1 MAERVGQRL
10 GNYRLIR
17 LIGKGGFAEVYLGEH
32 LRLNTQA
39 AIKVLHTH
47 LASED
52 EIDAFQKEA
61 QTIAHLVHPHIVRVL
76 DFDVQEDTPF
86 LVMDY
91 APNGTLRQRHPKGAV
106 LAPRDILPY
115 VKQAADG
122 LQYAHDKRL
131 IHRDI
136 KPENFLLGEHHQVL
150 LSDFGIA
157 LIAQSSRHQNTQEV
171 VGTMAYMAP
180 EQLQGHP
187 RPASDQ
193 YSLAIT
199 VYEWLT
205 GERPFH
211 GSFSEIFSQ
220 QMFVQPVPLR
230 AKAPTVS
237 SAVEEVV
244 MTALAKDPKQ
254 RFGSL
259 RAFANAFEQACQTE
273 TPAAVPTQFARPSG
287 LLSQP
292 PAALTGALTPP
303 QAAPPSA
310 VLTPPVSHTPS
321 SAQGTSGAT
330 PAPALFST
338 VAMPLERQPS
348 GAASASTPTPPS
360 GQSSTPSP
368 PAFSPTVRAARP
380 PAAASTVEMF
390 TPPQPAASP
399 SQPRHM
405 RRNLL
410 LSGVAFALLVAVT
423 IGVLTHNAAQST
435 GFQQQVTTGPHITSI
450 QLGTGVDPESGSVQG
465 ATDTFHTGDMVYV
478 VFTVSNGG
486 LENTFNIR
494 LYDNANDVVYSDMY
508 SSAERAAQFN
518 SATVVTQAG
527 IYKWEIDYNGT
538 SEASITFQVVS

>member
-1 MAERVGQRL
+1 MAERVGRRL

-17 LIGKGGFAEVYLGEH
+17 LIGRGGFAEVYLGEH

-47 LASED
+47 LVSED

-106 LAPRDILPY
+106 LAPRDILTY

-157 LIAQSSRHQNTQEV
+157 LVAQSSRHQNTQEV

-259 RAFANAFEQACQTE
+259 RAFANAFEQACQAE
-273 TPAAVPTQFARPSG
+273 APVAVPTQFARPSG
-287 LLSQP
+287 LTSQP
-292 PAALTGALTPP
+292 LAAPSSALTPP
-303 QAAPPSA
+303 QAAPSSA
-310 VLTPPVSHTPS
+310 ALTPPVSHTPS

-338 VAMPLERQPS
+338 VAMPPEYL
-348 GAASASTPTPPS
+348 AS
-360 GQSSTPSP
+360 GQRSAPSS
-368 PAFSPTVRAARP
+368 PAFPPTVRAARP
-380 PAAASTVEMF
+380 PVDVSAVEVS
-390 TPPQPAASP
+390 ASP
-399 SQPRHM
+399 QQGATPAKSRPL
-405 RRNLL
+405 RRRDLL
-410 LSGVAFALLVAVT
+410 LGSVALALLVAVT
-423 IGVLTHNAAQST
+423 IGVLAHNAAQST

-450 QLGTGVDPESGSVQG
+450 QVGTGVNLQSGSVQG
-465 ATDTFHTGDMVYV
+465 ATDTFHTGDTVYV

-494 LYDNANDVVYSDMY
+494 LYDNTNDVVYSDMY
-508 SSAERAAQFN
+508 SSAEGAAQFN

-538 SEASITFQVVS
+538 PEASITFQVVS